1 MSALDAE
8 NSANDDNYGDNSDG
22 VVTAVCD
29 YLAGL
34 PAKDGLDACIAE
46 GRRIASIVE
55 PLGLPQHILAAVYA

>member
-22 VVTAVCD
+22 IVTAVCD

-34 PAKDGLDACIAE
+34 A
-46 GRRIASIVE
+46 
-55 PLGLPQHILAAVYA
+55 